1 MYFELGLVG
10 RRGRG
15 RPVGCLRGVHNCHT
29 SLFAPPPPPPTSRLS
44 WLGPQLC
51 QRLSGVI
58 GLDRVSA
65 SHAGVGDGR
74 GFSLKKDPVDPPC
87 AWTVLYFC
95 LPVKLVARPSTTHGH
110 RDAHVS
116 VPGSCVPRPYP
127 PVPGCLF
134 PVPRC
139 LCIHSPRF
147 VCPAGCGAKVTP
159 ECHDVVLLTE
169 SSSGVEP
176 EQPPVP
182 QAAFAAASQRPIL
195 GTAQRAEDDVLPSA
209 LGPSP
214 RAGSRRLG
222 EGTAGSIADG
232 PPGELTVRA

>member
-1 MYFELGLVG
+1 M
-10 RRGRG
+10 
-15 RPVGCLRGVHNCHT
+15 
-29 SLFAPPPPPPTSRLS
+29 
-44 WLGPQLC
+44 
-51 QRLSGVI
+51 
-58 GLDRVSA
+58 
-65 SHAGVGDGR
+65 
-74 GFSLKKDPVDPPC
+74 KKDPVDPPC

-95 LPVKLVARPSTTHGH
+95 LPVKLVARPSTTHGY

-139 LCIHSPRF
+139 LCIHSPRSVWPPCF

-169 SSSGVEP
+169 ASSGVEP

-222 EGTAGSIADG
+222 EGTAGSTAGG
-232 PPGELTVRA
+232 PPGELTVRAYHSSRLMVWSPIHPLGTPRRNGTLPSPCHVPLRSHPLPLMVCCAALRHLHSALPAIVPAGPYVDP